1 MCIAAQPKWLPM
13 AQPTTP
19 GKFQTGFGYITVLF
33 IAMILAIF
41 SGTAY
46 EQLDTVVRRD
56 KEQEWL
62 FVGKQYQQAVKS
74 YYNNS
79 PNGLKELPKSIDNLV
94 NDKRF
99 LNTQHYLR
107 QSYVDPITGGD
118 WILITNEQGGM
129 TGVVSSAN
137 LPILQ
142 IAQAQVVES
151 NNNQLDSFP
160 SYFYNKIKFE
170 FKHENTPSNEEN
182 KEENTNTEKPEPL
195 NAPP

>member
-1 MCIAAQPKWLPM
+1 M

-62 FVGKQYQQAVKS
+62 FVGKQYQQAIKR

-79 PNGLKELPKSIDNLV
+79 PNGFKELPKSIDDLV

-107 QSYVDPITGGD
+107 KSYVDPITGGD
-118 WILITNEQGGM
+118 WTLIKNEQGGI

-142 IAQAQVVES
+142 IAQAQAFES

-170 FKHENTPSNEEN
+170 FKHENTPSSEEN
-182 KEENTNTEKPEPL
+182 KEENTGIEKPETL
-195 NAPP
+195 NVPP